1 MQHIVVPVSV
11 AESRPTVALL
21 WSLLSGSREWRRAA
35 AEENVEELDI
45 ARMQRKDGEDEGA
58 ARADEDASD
67 DGEEEAEGDDGPPP
81 AEELRTQRDLSQQGL
96 SIAMVDADGTTTLLR
111 CYDSVEPPEPEANRV
126 AVE

>member
-45 ARMQRKDGEDEGA
+45 ARMQRRDGEDEG
-58 ARADEDASD
+58 EDASD
-67 DGEEEAEGDDGPPP
+67 DGEEEAEGDDDGPPP